1 MGDYIKNTLLSF
13 SHWPPFRSLARTI
26 NVLVYFN
33 KPVSVR
39 VGPYI
44 LYAKTVDR
52 LLALFLL
59 KFGFGS
65 SFEREI
71 FESLLKPGI
80 RVVDIGANLGYY
92 TLIAARIVGPEG
104 RVYAF
109 EPEEE
114 NFNLLTL
121 AVEKSGYKN
130 IKLFKK
136 AVTER
141 SGRGTLFFSEEH
153 RGDHRIFDNGENRKR
168 VAIETASLD
177 EAMAHEGKIDV
188 IKIDIEG
195 AEPEVLG
202 GMKKILAD
210 NKDIKIMSEFYPEG
224 ISEAGTAPL
233 DFLKQWHELGFEIS
247 LIDGKARR
255 LRRFSPEGLI
265 KRFKHGEYGNIILN
279 R

>member
-1 MGDYIKNTLLSF
+1 MSEYIKNILFNF
-13 SHWPPFRSLARTI
+13 SHWPRFRSLARAI
-26 NVLVYFN
+26 NILVHFN

-59 KFGFGS
+59 KFGFDN

-130 IKLFKK
+130 IRLLKK

-177 EAMAHEGKIDV
+177 EAVAHEGKIDV

-195 AEPEVLG
+195 AEPEALG

-233 DFLKQWHELGFEIS
+233 DFLKQWQELGFEIS
-247 LIDGKARR
+247 LIDEKKRH

-279 R
+279 K